1 VRMPK
6 AKRCNLFQKDELNT
20 MVTLEQHKKLEL
32 LLKKIIIN
40 EIPGQTLSDRESI
53 IVKTNLSETH

>member
-1 VRMPK
+1 MPK

-40 EIPGQTLSDRESI
+40 EIPGQREHYCEKEPIRDTL
-53 IVKTNLSETH
+53 VQ